1 MNGEK
6 IAPLCQRGD
15 LQPGGPTS
23 TSATTVTTTSATSTT
38 TNHDVAECPEGWARN
53 QTSCYWV
60 VLDPSDWIEAKNG
73 CPQIHLSAH
82 LASSGSKME
91 NDFIGRLHSGSGH
104 NFWLGGTDSD
114 DEGNWRWIDGTPFN
128 FTSWESSE
136 GSGGVQDSCLA
147 ISNRYNDYYET
158 FWWFDYEC
166 YTSYSYIC
174 EINLD
179 K

>member
-1 MNGEK
+1 MCPSALKDGQGIK
-6 IAPLCQRGD
+6 PAVTGWSLTLLTGLKPRMVALRFIQQRTW
-15 LQPGGPTS
+15 LP
-23 TSATTVTTTSATSTT
+23 V
-38 TNHDVAECPEGWARN
+38 
-53 QTSCYWV
+53 
-60 VLDPSDWIEAKNG
+60 
-73 CPQIHLSAH
+73 
-82 LASSGSKME
+82 SGSKME
-91 NDFIGRLHSGSGH
+91 NDFIGRLHPSDITRLY
-104 NFWLGGTDSD
+104 FWLGGTDSD

-158 FWWFDYEC
+158 YWWYDYEC
-166 YTSYSYIC
+166 YTLYSYIC